1 MIRTAARAMT
11 IVVALVGLG
20 DAATA
25 SGAPPTGTKDR
36 AAIESAI
43 QRYAGLIKANDA
55 VGVSRFFAANG
66 ELLEPGM
73 SALAGP
79 EAVRTFLESFK
90 NVRVQ
95 SATMTTDSI
104 EVFGASAIQWGQYTE
119 RAALPDKPAIDLHGR
134 FVAQWVRVPAGGWQI
149 RRLLMQPAL

>member
-1 MIRTAARAMT
+1 MSRTPARAAT
-11 IVVALVGLG
+11 LVAAVLSIGIT
-20 DAATA
+20 AATA
-25 SGAPPTGTKDR
+25 GAPPTNTKDR

-43 QRYAGLIKANDA
+43 QRYAALIKANDA

-73 SALAGP
+73 SALSGP

-90 NVRVQ
+90 NVRVE

-104 EVFGASAIQWGQYTE
+104 EVFGASALQWGQYTE
-119 RAALPDKPAIDLHGR
+119 RATLPNKPAVDLRGR
-134 FVAQWVRVPAGGWQI
+134 FVAQWVRQPTGGWQI

>member
-1 MIRTAARAMT
+1 MISTAARAAT
-11 IVVALVGLG
+11 LVAAFVTLG
-20 DAATA
+20 ITTAALA
-25 SGAPPTGTKDR
+25 APPTGTKDR

-73 SALAGP
+73 SALSGP
-79 EAVRTFLESFK
+79 ESVRTFLESFK
-90 NVRVQ
+90 NVRVE
-95 SATMTTDSI
+95 SATMTTDAI
-104 EVFGASAIQWGQYTE
+104 DVFGASAIQWGQYTE

-134 FVAQWVRVPAGGWQI
+134 FVAQWVRQPTGGWQI